1 MPNQPGAETAAAQS
15 AATDPRSLLLAP
27 EKAVDIEVNG
37 IRVAT
42 LMCTPYDLDAL
53 AIGHLASTG
62 LIASLDEVLSL
73 HVCPDNSRVSLR
85 CARDPEIA
93 APVAVTSS
101 ACGAGPVSL
110 FGLERTPALPLGA
123 AFPLDAIRARAREMF
138 DRAVMHKTIG
148 GMHCAALANADGLLC
163 LFEDVGRHNAIDKA
177 IGRGLVDRV
186 DLTRCCILSSG
197 RIAADMAAKAVMLG
211 VPVIVSRSIPTTSAH
226 AIALDKGLTLV
237 GRVVSISPVVYTMRE
252 RIV

>member
-1 MPNQPGAETAAAQS
+1 MAASAAA
-15 AATDPRSLLLAP
+15 DPRALMLAP
-27 EKAVDIEVNG
+27 ERAVDIEVNG
-37 IRVAT
+37 FRVAT

-62 LIASLDEVLSL
+62 RIASLDEVLSL
-73 HVCPDNSRVSLR
+73 TICPDNSRVSLR

-93 APVAVTSS
+93 VPVAVTSS
-101 ACGAGPVSL
+101 ACGSSPVSL
-110 FGLERTPALPLGA
+110 FGLERAPSLPRGA
-123 AFPLDAIRARAREMF
+123 TFPLDALRERAREMF

-148 GMHCAALANADGLLC
+148 GMHCAALANAEAILC

-177 IGRGLVDRV
+177 IGRGLKDHVDFS
-186 DLTRCCILSSG
+186 RCCILSSG

-211 VPVIVSRSIPTTSAH
+211 VPLVATRSIPTTSAH

-237 GRVVSISPVVYTMRE
+237 GRIASGSPVVYTMRE

>member
-1 MPNQPGAETAAAQS
+1 MPTEPQTGTTTAKSAAA
-15 AATDPRSLLLAP
+15 DPRALMLAP
-27 EKAVDIEVNG
+27 ERAVDLEVNG
-37 IRVAT
+37 VRVAT

-73 HVCPDNSRVSLR
+73 HICPDNSRVSLR
-85 CARDPEIA
+85 CARDPVPA

-101 ACGAGPVSL
+101 ACGASAVSL
-110 FGLERTPALPLGA
+110 FGVERAPSLPLGA
-123 AFPLDAIRARAREMF
+123 TFPLESIRDRAREMF

-148 GMHCAALANADGLLC
+148 GMHCAALANRDGLIC
-163 LFEDVGRHNAIDKA
+163 VFEDVGRHNAIDKA

-186 DLTRCCILSSG
+186 DFARCCILSSG
-197 RIAADMAAKAVMLG
+197 RIATDMAAKAIMVG
-211 VPVIVSRSIPTTSAH
+211 VPVIVTRSIPTTSAH
-226 AIALDKGLTLV
+226 AMAVDKGLTMI
-237 GRVVSISPVVYTMRE
+237 GRVVSSSPIVYTMRE